1 MKMKMNMKLN
11 MNMNMKIKKEDIQM
25 NVSLEKKKAEA
36 VERMKQLGLYGPTIK
51 TFKNEG
57 VVSISEPPMGAFYW
71 IGKTS

>member
-1 MKMKMNMKLN
+1 MNMKLN
-11 MNMNMKIKKEDIQM
+11 MNMKMKMKIKKEDIQM

-71 IGKTS
+71 IWETS